1 MYGWFPSLLQA
12 VQQMIAEQEQLL
24 RQQQLHASAESLPL
38 SVLSEGLTNMDG
50 SNKLT
55 VATTDSV
62 EQDVSLSTAR
72 SDLRPLPPT
81 TSDHP
86 SASELDADTASLTKM
101 PTTLEGSSSLP
112 LLGGAS
118 SPPICM
124 VPLLP
129 PNVDIQEPVNTE
141 VSESDRTQLTA
152 ERVSAPLC
160 LCSARDDGQG
170 LTSRGG
176 GEESA
181 ELALQEQK
189 QSQLRLLNA
198 KIAQRRLQHMHPS
211 GTTSHDT
218 LQQRSK
224 LEAQHVHPS
233 HTAAEE
239 HNLETSVMSSAGTE
253 GVEADY
259 QTQELL
265 GSLSDAS
272 KDTVVSLA
280 PPQLV
285 KTISDMSRA
294 EITSES
300 LASNLSVS
308 TGTALTSAYLLS
320 SQPSIVVTSTRPQ
333 RQAASDV
340 SKLVRPVEYRL
351 PGVPSYDAPPVP
363 TRQASSVK
371 GGIQRTWSHPIYHSK
386 GTQQLGVGVEGQLS
400 ADRLES
406 RITSGSLMNEQSS
419 TTSIV
424 HGQHMGALTR
434 TSALDSLSGVQ
445 L

>member
-1 MYGWFPSLLQA
+1 
-12 VQQMIAEQEQLL
+12 MIAEQEQLL

-38 SVLSEGLTNMDG
+38 SVLSEGLTNMEG
-50 SNKLT
+50 SNKLS
-55 VATTDSV
+55 VATTDLV

-101 PTTLEGSSSLP
+101 PTGSSSHP

-118 SPPICM
+118 SSPICM
-124 VPLLP
+124 LPLLP

-152 ERVSAPLC
+152 ERLSAPLR

-170 LTSRGG
+170 LKSHGG

-198 KIAQRRLQHMHPS
+198 KIAQRHLQHMHPS

-218 LQQRSK
+218 LQWRSK
-224 LEAQHVHPS
+224 LEAQHVNVS
-233 HTAAEE
+233 HTAEEEE

-272 KDTVVSLA
+272 KDTVAGLA
-280 PPQLV
+280 PPQAV

-300 LASNLSVS
+300 LASNPSAS
-308 TGTALTSAYLLS
+308 TGTALTSAYSPS
-320 SQPSIVVTSTRPQ
+320 SQPSIVVTRTRPQ
-333 RQAASDV
+333 GQAASDV
-340 SKLVRPVEYRL
+340 SKLLRPVEYRL

-386 GTQQLGVGVEGQLS
+386 GTQPLGVGVEGQLS

-424 HGQHMGALTR
+424 HGQHMGVLTR
-434 TSALDSLSGVQ
+434 TSALDSLSGVH

>member
-1 MYGWFPSLLQA
+1 
-12 VQQMIAEQEQLL
+12 MIAEQEQLL

-50 SNKLT
+50 TNKLI

-72 SDLRPLPPT
+72 SDLRSLPPT
-81 TSDHP
+81 TSDHL
-86 SASELDADTASLTKM
+86 SASELDADMASLTKM
-101 PTTLEGSSSLP
+101 PTTSEGSSSRP

-118 SPPICM
+118 SPPTIPCM
-124 VPLLP
+124 LPLLP
-129 PNVDIQEPVNTE
+129 SNVNVQEPVSTE
-141 VSESDRTQLTA
+141 VSESDRKQLAA
-152 ERVSAPLC
+152 ERLSAPLH

-170 LTSRGG
+170 LKSHGE

-181 ELALQEQK
+181 EQALQEQK

-198 KIAQRRLQHMHPS
+198 KIAQRRLQHTYSS

-224 LEAQHVHPS
+224 LEAQHVYLS
-233 HTAAEE
+233 HTAEVE
-239 HNLETSVMSSAGTE
+239 RNLETGVMSSAGTE

-259 QTQELL
+259 QAQELL
-265 GSLSDAS
+265 GSLSDVS
-272 KDTVVSLA
+272 KDIVASLA
-280 PPQLV
+280 PPQAV

-300 LASNLSVS
+300 NLSVS
-308 TGTALTSAYLLS
+308 TGTALTSAYSLS
-320 SQPSIVVTSTRPQ
+320 SQPSIVITRTLPQ
-333 RQAASDV
+333 GQAASDV

-351 PGVPSYDAPPVP
+351 PGVPSYDAPPVS

-371 GGIQRTWSHPIYHSK
+371 SGIQRTWSHPIYHSK
-386 GTQQLGVGVEGQLS
+386 GTQPLGVGVEGQLS

-406 RITSGSLMNEQSS
+406 RITSSSLMNERFS

-424 HGQHMGALTR
+424 HGQHMGVLAC
-434 TSALDSLSGVQ
+434 TSALDSLSGVH